1 MKYLNVG
8 LSLLLASA
16 IGASGADSLEEAF
29 ANAKTSGQIRA
40 FYITRDRS
48 GTIGDTQTDRSAFAL
63 GGHLK
68 IETAPIEGVSFGA
81 AFYTTQDI
89 GVNSDTEDK
98 VNPSL
103 FGEGKKGYH
112 ILGEAY
118 MRYSGG
124 TTTLTVGRQKL
135 NTPLAGADDARML
148 PNLFEAAVLTNG
160 DLDNTT
166 LVLAHVTKMAAGTF
180 SNQYGSNAL
189 SLHSGYGLN
198 NISGKFMDM
207 GTYAVG
213 EDTSGITALA
223 LIYKGINNTS
233 LQVWDYYAHDILNAI
248 YAQADISWKCM
259 YSDNVKPYAAFQVI
273 SESDIGDKF
282 AGDVDS
288 LYYGAKIGAKYGSF
302 GAYAAYS
309 QTDSSVGS
317 ATNGGVITPW
327 GGMPAFTQGM
337 VTRHMFF
344 ADTSAWKVA
353 TSYNFSTTAG
363 KVKSALYY
371 TNFDVGADNGVKN
384 GVDWTENEFGFD
396 LQYYPA
402 TVKNLQ
408 LRLRGNF
415 PTDFVEGL
423 DWSEYRFIVNYNF

>member
-1 MKYLNVG
+1 MKYFNVG

-103 FGEGKKGYH
+103 FGEGKESYH

-118 MRYSGG
+118 MKYVGG
-124 TTTLTVGRQKL
+124 TTTLTIGRQKL
-135 NTPLAGADDARML
+135 NTPLASADDARML
-148 PNLFEAAVLTNG
+148 PNLFEAAVLTNS
-160 DLDNTT
+160 DLIDTT
-166 LVLAHVTKMAAGTF
+166 LVLGHVTKMAAGTF
-180 SNQYGSNAL
+180 SNQYGSNTL

-198 NISGKFMDM
+198 NISGKFKNM

-213 EDTSGITALA
+213 EDTAGVTVAA
-223 LIYKGINNTS
+223 MIYNGVQNTTIQ
-233 LQVWDYYAHDILNAI
+233 LWDYYAHDILNAI
-248 YAQADISWKCM
+248 YAQADIKWKCI
-259 YSDNVKPYAAFQVI
+259 YSDTLKPFASFQLI

-288 LYYGAKIGAKYGSF
+288 TYYGFKIGGKYNSF
-302 GAYAAYS
+302 SLYGAYS

-317 ATNGGVITPW
+317 ATNGGIITPW

-353 TSYNFSTTAG
+353 TSYNTSIATG

-371 TNFDVGADNGVKN
+371 VNYDVGADNGVKN

-396 LQYYPA
+396 LQYYPLS
-402 TVKNLQ
+402 VKNLQ

>member
-1 MKYLNVG
+1 MKYFNVG
-8 LSLLLASA
+8 LSLLLASV

-29 ANAKTSGQIRA
+29 ANAKTSGQIRT

-48 GTIGDTQTDRSAFAL
+48 GSVGDTQTDRSALAV

-98 VNPSL
+98 VNASL
-103 FGEGKKGYH
+103 FGEGKDGYH

-118 MRYSGG
+118 MKYSAG
-124 TTTLTVGRQKL
+124 TTTLTIGRQKL

-148 PNLFEAAVLTNG
+148 PNLFEAAVLTNS
-160 DLDNTT
+160 DLQDTT
-166 LVLAHVTKMAAGTF
+166 LVLAHVYKMAAGTF

-198 NISGKFMDM
+198 NLSGKFMNM
-207 GTYAVG
+207 GTYAVN
-213 EDTSGITALA
+213 EDTNGVTALA
-223 LIYKGINNTS
+223 AIYKPLNNTS
-233 LQVWDYYAHDILNAI
+233 LQIWDYYAHDILNAI
-248 YAQADISWKCM
+248 YAQADITWKCM
-259 YSDNVKPYAAFQVI
+259 YSDNVKPYASFQVL
-273 SESDIGDKF
+273 SESDVGDKF

-288 LYYGAKIGAKYGSF
+288 LYYGLKAGYKYGDF
-302 GAYAAYS
+302 GLYGAYS

-317 ATNGGVITPW
+317 AVNGGIITPW

-353 TSYNFSTTAG
+353 TTYNFQDIG
-363 KVKSALYY
+363 LKSALYY
-371 TNFDVGADNGVKN
+371 VNYDVGVDNAVKN
-384 GVDWTENEFGFD
+384 GVEWTENEFGFD
-396 LQYYPA
+396 FQYYPA
-402 TVKNLQ
+402 SVKNLQ